1 MLYPNPLKNNEGQQ
15 GKFWRKKLI
24 KNIENSLLLIDVH
37 VKIRVYFSSHFSRST
52 PFSQQIRILHTE
64 NRLKISFGMNL
75 EFFDKNSKIFQY
87 STLQWKKYLIFL
99 KKPRFIF
106 NLFSVC
112 RIRIHCEKWG
122 SPPKN

>member
-37 VKIRVYFSSHFSRST
+37 VNIRVYFSSHFSRST
-52 PFSQQIRILHTE
+52 PFSQRIRILHTE

-75 EFFDKNSKIFQY
+75 EFFDKNSKVFQY
-87 STLQWKKYLIFL
+87 STLISMEKLSNFFKKGKIYF
-99 KKPRFIF
+99 
-106 NLFSVC
+106 
-112 RIRIHCEKWG
+112 
-122 SPPKN
+122 